1 MPTAKGL
8 IVNQNLAITLGQH
21 SIAGVKSDNDDFYG
35 AITPKDVTL
44 DSKGIAVVIADG
56 VSASEGGKEASQIAV
71 KQFLNDYYSTP
82 DSWTVKNAINKVI
95 GALNLW
101 LFSQGQRQY
110 GGAGGMA
117 TTFSGVIFKSH
128 TAHLCHI
135 GDSRIYR
142 WQNGELECLTKDHR
156 VQFSGERSY
165 LSRALG
171 IDTHLEIDFRVV
183 ELQEGDVFV
192 LSTDGVHDVLN
203 EQHISDVLREH
214 AANPQQC
221 AETLVEVALNAGSQ
235 DNITCQIVRIE
246 RLPKV
251 NREEFYQKLS
261 QLPFP
266 PDLKAGQ
273 VMDGYLILREL
284 NATSRSQVYLAEDT
298 FDPGADKVVIK
309 TPSQNFNDDPSYID
323 LFLHE
328 EWVARRLDSPHLIKL
343 HERGNRPRTFLY
355 SVVEYV
361 EGQTLRQWMLDNPSP
376 SVAQV
381 RATVDQIAR
390 GLRAMHRMEM
400 IHQDLKPDNLLI
412 DKHNTLKIIDF
423 GSTRIA
429 GLMEIQSVLQHNH
442 IVGTA
447 SYSAPEYFQGQRGT
461 NRSDIFSLGVIAYE
475 MFTGQLP
482 FGEIEPEKAQ
492 KKKFVYT
499 SACIHNPKVPEWVDA
514 ALEKATHPNPEK
526 RYEILSEFVA
536 DLTRPNTSLLADKQ
550 QRPLLERNPL
560 AFWKGLVALQFLIIL
575 VLVYYLAPI
584 H

>member
-1 MPTAKGL
+1 MS
-8 IVNQNLAITLGQH
+8 QNLSISIGQC
-21 SIAGVKSDNDDFYG
+21 SLTGVKDDNDDFYG
-35 AITPKDVTL
+35 SIIPKGATL
-44 DSKGIAVVIADG
+44 DSKGITVAIADG

-82 DSWTVKNAINKVI
+82 DSWTAKNAINKVI

-117 TTFSGVIFKSH
+117 TTFSGLIFKSH
-128 TAHLCHI
+128 TAYIFHI

-142 WQNGELECLTKDHR
+142 WQNNQLECLTKDHR

-165 LSRALG
+165 LTRALG
-171 IDTHLEIDFRVV
+171 IDTSLEIDFRVL
-183 ELQEGDVFV
+183 ELSADDIFL
-192 LSTDGVHDVLN
+192 LSTDGIHDFLKDDHIAEVL
-203 EQHISDVLREH
+203 QAH
-214 AANPQQC
+214 AHDLQIC
-221 AETLVEVALNAGSQ
+221 AEKLAETALNAGST
-235 DNITCQIVRIE
+235 DNITCQLVRVDQ
-246 RLPKV
+246 LPKV
-251 NREEFYQKLS
+251 NREEFYQKLG

-273 VMDGYLILREL
+273 VMDGYAILREL

-355 SVVEYV
+355 SVVEYI
-361 EGQTLRQWMLDNPSP
+361 EGQTLRQWMLENPDP
-376 SVAQV
+376 SLTQV

-390 GLRAMHRMEM
+390 GLRTMHRMEM
-400 IHQDLKPDNLLI
+400 IHQDLKPDNVLI
-412 DKHNTLKIIDF
+412 DKNNTLKIIDF

-447 SYSAPEYFQGQRGT
+447 SYSAPEYFKGQRGT

-499 SACIHNPKVPEWVDA
+499 SACVHNPKVPEWVDA
-514 ALEKATHPNPEK
+514 ALEKATNPNPDK
-526 RYEILSEFVA
+526 RYEVLSEFVA
-536 DLTRPNTSLLADKQ
+536 DLTRPDSGLLASKQ

-560 AFWKGLVALQFLIIL
+560 LFWKGLAALQLLIIVALVYFL
-575 VLVYYLAPI
+575 AR
-584 H
+584 